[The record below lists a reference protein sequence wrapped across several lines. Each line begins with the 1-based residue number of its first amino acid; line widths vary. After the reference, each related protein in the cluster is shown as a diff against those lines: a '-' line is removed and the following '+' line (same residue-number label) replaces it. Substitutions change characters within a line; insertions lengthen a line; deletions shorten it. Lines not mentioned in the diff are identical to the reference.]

1 MNFEQLVGRT
11 ISGPSSDY
19 EVEAVVGLGGQA
31 GILRCNKK
39 LTNETVVLKITNK
52 KDFNKFAEAE
62 EKILEV
68 IAETG
73 RESLNT
79 VTWNDTFMFQGH
91 SCLEFEKLDISLD
104 QYIQENPLGLKE
116 IRPILYQLADALFF
130 LESCQIVHGDLKP
143 VNIMMADR
151 LRRPL
156 KVKLIDFG
164 VAVSNPE
171 DWMGVIRGT
180 PAYMSP
186 EMLLG
191 LPFDLPFDM
200 WSLGCVAAEM
210 LTGAKLFP
218 GGTEHDVI
226 SGLLKV
232 MGMPPGHMMSQGLKD
247 LLVVSPDASDDLEAL
262 QSDREAFV
270 DLVTKM
276 LSIDPAQRITPV
288 QMLEHPFFSLSHL
301 DPSRHHNYV
310 KLKTEHKRTLD
321 HTPAKQK
328 MRKMRFLFSRVAWKW
343 LLRENM
349 QTQHKGPAGI

>member
-1 MNFEQLVGRT
+1 YVERVIPSDSALVGRT

-232 MGMPPGHMMSQGLKD
+232 MGMPPGHMMSQGFYTDRYFNEEKT
-247 LLVVSPDASDDLEAL
+247 AL

-301 DPSRHHNYV
+301 DPTFKYQV
-310 KLKTEHKRTLD
+310 
-321 HTPAKQK
+321 
-328 MRKMRFLFSRVAWKW
+328 FSR
-343 LLRENM
+343 
-349 QTQHKGPAGI
+349 

>member
-62 EKILEV
+62 EKIL
-68 IAETG
+68 
-73 RESLNT
+73 
-79 VTWNDTFMFQGH
+79 
-91 SCLEFEKLDISLD
+91 
-104 QYIQENPLGLKE
+104 E

>member
-1 MNFEQLVGRT
+1 MALHRSVAM
-11 ISGPSSDY
+11 
-19 EVEAVVGLGGQA
+19 VEAVVGLGGQA

-226 SGLLKV
+226 SGLSPCHD
-232 MGMPPGHMMSQGLKD
+232 GSLKD

-288 QMLEHPFFSLSHL
+288 QMLEHPFFSLNVVRPGEL
-301 DPSRHHNYV
+301 PMPP
-310 KLKTEHKRTLD
+310 L
-321 HTPAKQK
+321 A
-328 MRKMRFLFSRVAWKW
+328 
-343 LLRENM
+343 
-349 QTQHKGPAGI
+349 

>member
-1 MNFEQLVGRT
+1 TPQVHIPGLTDTELYPNQ
-11 ISGPSSDY
+11 
-19 EVEAVVGLGGQA
+19 AVRLSPAQPQ
-31 GILRCNKK
+31 

-232 MGMPPGHMMSQGLKD
+232 MGMPPGHMMSQGFYTDRYFNEEKTAEGP
-247 LLVVSPDASDDLEAL
+247 SAL

-310 KLKTEHKRTLD
+310 KLSAETKG
-321 HTPAKQK
+321 
-328 MRKMRFLFSRVAWKW
+328 
-343 LLRENM
+343 LL
-349 QTQHKGPAGI
+349 GIKKSHWRNAETVSQLKSTT

>member
-1 MNFEQLVGRT
+1 MHFKHLVGRT

-226 SGLLKV
+226 SGLLKSSPCHD
-232 MGMPPGHMMSQGLKD
+232 GSLKD

-310 KLKTEHKRTLD
+310 KLSAEL
-321 HTPAKQK
+321 
-328 MRKMRFLFSRVAWKW
+328 
-343 LLRENM
+343 M
-349 QTQHKGPAGI
+349 QTCDNWNLEDEIDLLPCATGFIKHSPQLPLLYRIGLNSF